1 MILEDK
7 ELERIKTLVRTYI
20 EIYKNV
26 EILEEKAAQLEED
39 RKLCLSTLLNIRD
52 EEEKLIKEI
61 ANRNKI
67 TIKETKE
74 KLITIIVQV
83 NKQVQQ

>member
-7 ELERIKTLVRTYI
+7 ELERIRTLVRTYF

-52 EEEKLIKEI
+52 EEEKLTKEI
-61 ANRNKI
+61 ADRNKI
-67 TIKETKE
+67 TIEEAKE
-74 KLITIIVQV
+74 KLVNIIGMQGAS
-83 NKQVQQ
+83 

>member
-7 ELERIKTLVRTYI
+7 ELERIRTLVRTYI

-67 TIKETKE
+67 TIEEATE
-74 KLITIIVQV
+74 KLITIID
-83 NKQVQQ
+83 KQGTS

>member
-7 ELERIKTLVRTYI
+7 ELERIRTLVRTYI

-26 EILEEKAAQLEED
+26 ELLEEKAAQLEED

-67 TIKETKE
+67 TIEEAKE
-74 KLITIIVQV
+74 KLVNIIDMRGAS
-83 NKQVQQ
+83 